1 VSPDDGSEAT
11 LRPIAEATCC
21 LLLHR
26 GQPRGGRR
34 RARRG
39 WNVGAFRMAEAGD
52 DALAD
57 PSCPGGRLAG
67 ASCTGR
73 IGLNV
78 EDDVVGVVG
87 IPANAAA
94 TPVTPDPN
102 WSSPSAWRVREAT
115 MCAVAPRVSPTL
127 QMHYI
132 PRSFGALAA
141 QSRRNEAETERF
153 LHERTRSASTI
164 GIVI

>member
-1 VSPDDGSEAT
+1 MLSLCHESIRVCRAENAPSQVHGLAIIRLGLGGLALQAT
-11 LRPIAEATCC
+11 DQASV
-21 LLLHR
+21 
-26 GQPRGGRR
+26 GQR
-34 RARRG
+34 
-39 WNVGAFRMAEAGD
+39 
-52 DALAD
+52 
-57 PSCPGGRLAG
+57 
-67 ASCTGR
+67 
-73 IGLNV
+73 
-78 EDDVVGVVG
+78 DDVVGVVG